1 MTYSEMISK
10 RILDLCKK
18 KKITANKLSTLSGLS
33 HSTLENIIK
42 GNTKSAGV
50 RSLHRIAQGLGIT
63 LSEFFD
69 FSEINETVPDDE

>member
-1 MTYSEMISK
+1 MTYSEIIAK
-10 RILDLCKK
+10 RILDLCRK
-18 KKITANKLSTLSGLS
+18 KKITVNKLATLSGLS

-50 RSLHRIAQGLGIT
+50 RSLHRIAQGLDMT

-69 FSEINETVPDDE
+69 FAEINEAILDDE